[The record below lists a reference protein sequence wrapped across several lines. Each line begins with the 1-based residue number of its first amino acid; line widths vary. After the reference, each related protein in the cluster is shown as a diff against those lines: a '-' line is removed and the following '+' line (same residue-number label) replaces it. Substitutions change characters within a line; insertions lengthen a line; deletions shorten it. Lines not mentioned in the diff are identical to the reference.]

1 MVFET
6 LKDFAIYDELKY
18 LISVIFK
25 KSIFI
30 PLLWGIILFPLTT
43 WIKIKYIGII
53 YLKLIIKYI

>member
-1 MVFET
+1 MILSINSNNLRHKNIIILIHKMVFET

-30 PLLWGIILFPLTT
+30 PLL
-43 WIKIKYIGII
+43 
-53 YLKLIIKYI
+53 